1 MAYFSRD
8 KTKDKISEKD
18 DSLPHPKQPLL
29 IFQKGI
35 ILQRGEEIKIHFMPT
50 VYKVL

>member
-1 MAYFSRD
+1 MIPSP
-8 KTKDKISEKD
+8 TQ
-18 DSLPHPKQPLL
+18 KQPLL

-35 ILQRGEEIKIHFMPT
+35 ILQRSEEIKIHFMHT